1 MTDTTEKAANL
12 TQSEIMDKLTAMQ
25 EEMFLTGYNS
35 ALKEVYPILKS
46 TSRAITRLATDV
58 ENLLKN
64 NDPEFAKELEE
75 REAKAGQLSDQ
86 FTNRVLAGL
95 EPSASIKN

>member
-1 MTDTTEKAANL
+1 MTDTAEKAANL

-46 TSRAITRLATDV
+46 TSMAINRLATDV

-95 EPSASIKN
+95 EPNASTKN